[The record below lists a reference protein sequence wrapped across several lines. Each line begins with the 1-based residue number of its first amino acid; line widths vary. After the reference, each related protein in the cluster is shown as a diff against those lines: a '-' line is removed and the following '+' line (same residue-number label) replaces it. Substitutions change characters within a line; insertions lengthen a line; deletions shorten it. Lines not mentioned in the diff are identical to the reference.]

1 MVKRALSVYSHKKTF
16 GRVNGFDILVYG
28 LLMFVGLI
36 CAFPL
41 MYVCSV
47 SLTPIAEVYKNGGFV
62 LLPKSITFEAY
73 HNILTKS
80 GIPRALLV
88 TSGISVVG
96 TVISIVLTSLIAY
109 PLSRTDLPGR
119 RFLVPFFV
127 FTMLFS
133 GGIIPTYL
141 VVKALGINGTYWAMI
156 IPSAV
161 STYNMLV
168 MKAFFEGLPA
178 ELSEASRIDGANE
191 FQVLLKIILP
201 LSRPV
206 MMTVSL
212 FYLVTYWNT
221 YFAALMYITDDKMQP
236 LQIVLR
242 RLLTA
247 SSSMQNIEQVVPT
260 STLQMAAVIVSSIP
274 VIVIY
279 PFLQKYFTKGMVLG
293 AVKG

>member
-1 MVKRALSVYSHKKTF
+1 MVKNPVSVHFRRGTRSAISY
-16 GRVNGFDILVYG
+16 FDIWVYV
-28 LLMFVGLI
+28 LLLFVGILCI
-36 CAFPL
+36 FPL

-47 SLTPIAEVYKNGGFV
+47 SLTPITEVYKNGGFV
-62 LLPKSITFEAY
+62 LLPKEITLEAY

-88 TSGISVVG
+88 TTGISVIG
-96 TVISIVLTSLIAY
+96 TMLSVVLTSLIAY
-109 PLSRTDLPGR
+109 PLSRADLPGR
-119 RFLVPFFV
+119 SVLIPFFV

-133 GGIIPTYL
+133 GGMIPTYL
-141 VVKALGINGTYWAMI
+141 VVKALGMNGTYWAMI

-168 MKAFFEGLPA
+168 MKAFFESLPI
-178 ELSEASRIDGANE
+178 ELSEAARIDGASE
-191 FQVLLKIILP
+191 FQVLHKIILP

-206 MMTVSL
+206 MLTVGL

-242 RLLTA
+242 RLLMA
-247 SSSMQNIEQVVPT
+247 SSSMQNIEQMMPT

-274 VIVIY
+274 VVVIY
-279 PFLQKYFTKGMVLG
+279 PFLQKHFTKGMVLG